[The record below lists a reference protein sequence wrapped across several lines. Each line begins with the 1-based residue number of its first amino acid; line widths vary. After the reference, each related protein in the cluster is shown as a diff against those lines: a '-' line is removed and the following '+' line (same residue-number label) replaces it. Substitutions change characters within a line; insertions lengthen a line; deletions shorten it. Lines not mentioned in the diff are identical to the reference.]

1 MTLRWL
7 LLASLALLLVPLL
20 LVPLPAK
27 ACTCTNPRPWAA
39 LEAAALVAEV
49 TLVEVREDEQQL
61 RYRVERV
68 FSSRAPIREGQ
79 EIWVRHQTCNSLP
92 PSADAVGARLI
103 VFFDG
108 YLGQLVEDY
117 CSLRLSAWSR
127 IPGSLLAARRRW
139 LAERR

>member
-1 MTLRWL
+1 MMLRWL
-7 LLASLALLLVPLL
+7 LLASLALMLVPL
-20 LVPLPAK
+20 VPVPAK
-27 ACTCTNPRPWAA
+27 ACSCTSRRPWEA

-79 EIWVRHQTCNSLP
+79 EVWVRHQTCNSLP

>member
-1 MTLRWL
+1 MVPYADESMSEASPAESADPESGLEGKVL
-7 LLASLALLLVPLL
+7 LG
-20 LVPLPAK
+20 
-27 ACTCTNPRPWAA
+27 
-39 LEAAALVAEV
+39 
-49 TLVEVREDEQQL
+49 

-79 EIWVRHQTCNSLP
+79 EVWVRHQTCNSLP

-108 YLGQLVEDY
+108 YLGQLMEDY

-139 LAERR
+139 LQRWRARCRSMRTRSSW